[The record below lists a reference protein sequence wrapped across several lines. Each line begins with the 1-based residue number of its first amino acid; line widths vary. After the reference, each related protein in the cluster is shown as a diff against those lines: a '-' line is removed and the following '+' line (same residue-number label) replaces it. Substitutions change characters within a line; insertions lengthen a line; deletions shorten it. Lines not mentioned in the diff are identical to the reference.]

1 MGTMLAPPGTRR
13 ASLGIRGYSLS
24 DPSEGQA
31 TFIGL
36 APSSHTRPRRRAD
49 VALQDVGGEAILI
62 DPHTDE
68 AHVLNGS
75 AARLWQLCDGER
87 TIDELAAEFGAI
99 YDLQAA
105 DVLDDVREVIDELV
119 KLKLVELPAPAG
131 A

>member
-1 MGTMLAPPGTRR
+1 
-13 ASLGIRGYSLS
+13 LS

-36 APSSHTRPRRRAD
+36 APTSEDRPRRRAD
-49 VALQDVGGEAILI
+49 VVLQDVGGEAILI

-87 TIDELAAEFGAI
+87 TIEGLAAEFGAI
-99 YDLQAA
+99 YDLTAA
-105 DVLDDVREVIDELV
+105 DVIEDVREVVAELA
-119 KLKLVELPAPAG
+119 KLKLIEASAPAG

>member
-1 MGTMLAPPGTRR
+1 M
-13 ASLGIRGYSLS
+13 S

-36 APSSHTRPRRRAD
+36 APSSHDRPRRRAD
-49 VALQDVGGEAILI
+49 IVLQDVGGEAILL
-62 DPHTDE
+62 DPRTDE

-87 TIDELAAEFGAI
+87 TLDQLATEFGAI
-99 YDLQAA
+99 YDLSGA
-105 DVLDDVREVIDELV
+105 DVADDVREVIGELV
-119 KLKLVELPAPAG
+119 KLELIESPAPAG

>member
-1 MGTMLAPPGTRR
+1 
-13 ASLGIRGYSLS
+13 LS

-36 APSSHTRPRRRAD
+36 APNSRTRPRRRAD
-49 VALQDVGGEAILI
+49 IVLQDVGGEAILI
-62 DPHTDE
+62 DPKTDE

-87 TIDELAAEFGAI
+87 SIDEIAAEFGAL
-99 YDLQAA
+99 YELSAA
-105 DVLDDVREVIDELV
+105 DVIDDVREVVDDLV
-119 KLKLVELPAPAG
+119 KLNLVESPAPAG